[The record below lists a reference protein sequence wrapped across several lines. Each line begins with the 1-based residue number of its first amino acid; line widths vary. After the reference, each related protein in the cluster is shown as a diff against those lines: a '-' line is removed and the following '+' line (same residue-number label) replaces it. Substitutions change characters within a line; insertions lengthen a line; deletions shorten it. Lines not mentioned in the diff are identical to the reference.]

1 MKIQTIFSMPSPYR
15 DDFRVKAYTF
25 GEGEKT
31 LCIVGSMRGDELQQ
45 LYVASRMV
53 AILKEAEANGSIA
66 DGVSITVIPCVNP
79 SSINIEKRF
88 WALDGTDI
96 NRMFPGYD
104 QGETT
109 QRIAAG
115 VFEFIKDFRFGIQLA
130 SYYLPG
136 NFLPHV
142 RMIRTGFEDIEDA
155 QLFGFPYIAIREPEP
170 FDTVLLNYNWQIWET
185 QAFSLYAGTTDVID
199 HEMAETAIKAIMRFI
214 EKKAPL
220 QLPRGGESLDTLS
233 YDDASKQSISNI
245 SSPRGGRE
253 GASLV
258 IDQSSLIN
266 IQAPHAGLFLVDC
279 VPGQEVK
286 EGDTLARIMHPYEGT
301 EICRITAPADGT
313 IFFARNKAI
322 TYQNTLLFRIIKS

>member
-1 MKIQTIFSMPSPYR
+1 MKIQTIFRMPSPYR
-15 DDFRVKAYTF
+15 DDFRIKAYTF

-31 LCIVGSMRGDELQQ
+31 LSIVGSMRGDEIQQ

-53 AILKEAEANGSIA
+53 AILKAAEENGHIKE
-66 DGVSITVIPCVNP
+66 GVSITVIPSANP

-115 VFEFIKDFRFGIQLA
+115 LFEFIKDFRFGIQLA

-142 RMIRTGFEDIEDA
+142 RMIRTGFEDVDDA
-155 QLFGFPYIAIREPEP
+155 LLFGFPYVAIRDPEP

-199 HEMAETAIKAIMRFI
+199 HGMADISIDAICRFMLRKDFI
-214 EKKAPL
+214 DTPL
-220 QLPRGGESLDTLS
+220 RDSLNHGVVDVSAGEGE
-233 YDDASKQSISNI
+233 
-245 SSPRGGRE
+245 PV
-253 GASLV
+253 V
-258 IDQSSLIN
+258 IDQSNLIN
-266 IQAPHAGLFLVDC
+266 IQAPHAGLFLVAC
-279 VPGQEVK
+279 TPGQQVRR
-286 EGDTLARIMHPYEGT
+286 GDVLARIIHPYEGR
-301 EICRITAPADGT
+301 EICSVTAPEDGT
-313 IFFARNKAI
+313 VFFARNKSI
-322 TYQNTLLFRIIKS
+322 TFQNTLLFRIIRKQ